1 MSMELNEYQEKAM
14 STCLPSCNNF
24 AYMSLGLVSEVGE
37 LAGKVAKAVRKE
49 EIMLEQ
55 NDIFYNGSHP
65 ANDAGAELHKGLI
78 GELGDVLWFVSG
90 ICNVLGLPLE
100 DVADANLAKLAE
112 RKKNGTIIGNGD
124 GVTKE
129 ERR

>member
-49 EIMLEQ
+49 EITLFG
-55 NDIFYNGSHP
+55 NDLYCGKHITEDG
-65 ANDAGAELHKGLI
+65 GAELHKGLI

-90 ICNVLGLPLE
+90 ICDVLGLSLE
-100 DVADANLAKLAE
+100 DVAEANLAKLAE

-129 ERR
+129 ERQ

>member
-49 EIMLEQ
+49 EITLFG
-55 NDIFYNGSHP
+55 NDLYCGKQVP
-65 ANDAGAELHKGLI
+65 EDGGAELHKGLI
-78 GELGDVLWFVSG
+78 GELGDVLWFVAG
-90 ICNVLGLPLE
+90 VCNVLGIPLE
-100 DVADANLAKLAE
+100 DVGESNLAKLAE

-129 ERR
+129 ERQ

>member
-49 EIMLEQ
+49 EITLFG
-55 NDIFYNGSHP
+55 NDLYCGKQVP
-65 ANDAGAELHKGLI
+65 EDGGAELHKGRI
-78 GELGDVLWFVSG
+78 GEIGDVLWFVSG

-129 ERR
+129 ERQ

>member
-1 MSMELNEYQEKAM
+1 MELNEYQEKAM

-37 LAGKVAKAVRKE
+37 LVGKVAKAVRKE
-49 EIMLEQ
+49 EITLFG
-55 NDIFYNGSHP
+55 NDLYCGKQVP
-65 ANDAGAELHKGLI
+65 EDAGSELHKGLI

-100 DVADANLAKLAE
+100 DVAEANLAKLAE

-129 ERR
+129 ERQ

>member
-37 LAGKVAKAVRKE
+37 LTGKVAKAVRKE
-49 EIMLEQ
+49 EITLFG
-55 NDIFYNGSHP
+55 NDLYCGKHISDDG
-65 ANDAGAELHKGLI
+65 GAELHKGLI

-90 ICNVLGLPLE
+90 ICNVLGLSLE

-124 GVTKE
+124 GVTKA
-129 ERR
+129 ERQ

>member
-37 LAGKVAKAVRKE
+37 LTGKVAKAVRKE
-49 EIMLEQ
+49 EITLFG
-55 NDIFYNGSHP
+55 NDLYCGKQVP
-65 ANDAGAELHKGLI
+65 EDGGAKLHKGLI

-90 ICNVLGLPLE
+90 ICKVLGLSLE
-100 DVADANLAKLAE
+100 DVAEANISKLAE

-129 ERR
+129 ERQ

>member
-55 NDIFYNGSHP
+55 NDIFYNGSHL

-90 ICNVLGLPLE
+90 ICNVLGLHLE

-124 GVTKE
+124 GVTKA
-129 ERR
+129 ERQ

>member
-1 MSMELNEYQEKAM
+1 MELNEYQEKAM

-49 EIMLEQ
+49 EITLFG
-55 NDIFYNGSHP
+55 NDLYCGKRITEDSGW
-65 ANDAGAELHKGLI
+65 ELDKGLI

-90 ICNVLGLPLE
+90 ICNVLGLSLE

-129 ERR
+129 ERQ

>member
-49 EIMLEQ
+49 EITLSG
-55 NDIFYNGSHP
+55 NDLYCGKRITEDSGK
-65 ANDAGAELHKGLI
+65 ELDKALI
-78 GELGDVLWFVSG
+78 GEIGDVLWFVSG
-90 ICNVLGLPLE
+90 ICNVLGLSLE
-100 DVADANLAKLAE
+100 DVAEANLAKLAE

-129 ERR
+129 ERQ

>member
-1 MSMELNEYQEKAM
+1 MSMELNEYQERAM

-49 EIMLEQ
+49 EITLFG
-55 NDIFYNGSHP
+55 NDLYCGKHIPEDG
-65 ANDAGAELHKGLI
+65 GVELHKGLI
-78 GELGDVLWFVSG
+78 GDLGDVLWFVSG
-90 ICNVLGLPLE
+90 VCKVLGLPLE

-129 ERR
+129 ERQ

>member
-49 EIMLEQ
+49 EITVFG
-55 NDIFYNGSHP
+55 NDLYCGKQVP
-65 ANDAGAELHKGLI
+65 EDGGAELHQGLI

-90 ICNVLGLPLE
+90 ICNVLGLSLE
-100 DVADANLAKLAE
+100 DVAEANLAKLAE

-129 ERR
+129 ERQ

>member
-1 MSMELNEYQEKAM
+1 MELNEYQEKAM

-49 EIMLEQ
+49 EITLFG
-55 NDIFYNGSHP
+55 NDLYCGKRISEDG
-65 ANDAGAELHKGLI
+65 GKELHKGLI

-129 ERR
+129 ERQ

>member
-49 EIMLEQ
+49 ELKIDGNELIKDKVSETEMMSLR
-55 NDIFYNGSHP
+55 
-65 ANDAGAELHKGLI
+65 AGII
-78 GELGDVLWFVSG
+78 GEIGDCAWFLAG
-90 ICNVLGLPLE
+90 ICHTLGLSLE
-100 DVADANLAKLAE
+100 EVATANLAKLAE
-112 RKKNGTIIGNGD
+112 RKKLGTIIGNGD

-129 ERR
+129 ERQ

>member
-1 MSMELNEYQEKAM
+1 MELNEYQEKAM

-49 EIMLEQ
+49 EITLFG
-55 NDIFYNGSHP
+55 NDLYCGKHISEDG
-65 ANDAGAELHKGLI
+65 GAELHNGLI
-78 GELGDVLWFVSG
+78 GEIGDVLWFVSG
-90 ICNVLGLPLE
+90 ICNVLGISLE
-100 DVADANLAKLAE
+100 DVAEANLAKLAE

-124 GVTKE
+124 GVTKD
-129 ERR
+129 ERQ

>member
-1 MSMELNEYQEKAM
+1 MSMDLNEYQEKAM
-14 STCLPSCNNF
+14 STCLPIYDNF

-49 EIMLEQ
+49 EIILFG
-55 NDIFYNGSHP
+55 NDLYCGLKTP
-65 ANDAGAELHKGLI
+65 EDGGKELHKGLI

-90 ICNVLGLPLE
+90 ICNVLGLSLE

-129 ERR
+129 ERQ

>member
-14 STCLPSCNNF
+14 STCLPSCDNF

-49 EIMLEQ
+49 EIILFG
-55 NDIFYNGSHP
+55 NDLYCGLKTP
-65 ANDAGAELHKGLI
+65 EDGGKELHKGLI

-90 ICNVLGLPLE
+90 ICNVLGLSLE

-129 ERR
+129 ERQ

>member
-1 MSMELNEYQEKAM
+1 MELNEYQKKAM

-55 NDIFYNGSHP
+55 NEIFYDGSHP
-65 ANDAGAELHKGLI
+65 ANAAGCELQKGLI
-78 GELGDVLWFVSG
+78 GEIGDVLWFVSG
-90 ICNVLGLPLE
+90 ICEVLGLSLE
-100 DVADANLAKLAE
+100 DVADANLVKLAE

-129 ERR
+129 ERQ

>member
-1 MSMELNEYQEKAM
+1 MELNEYQEKAM

-49 EIMLEQ
+49 EITLFG
-55 NDIFYNGSHP
+55 NDLYCGKHITEDG
-65 ANDAGAELHKGLI
+65 GKELHKGLI

-90 ICNVLGLPLE
+90 ICKVLGLPLE
-100 DVADANLAKLAE
+100 DVAEANLAKLAE

-129 ERR
+129 ERQ

>member
-1 MSMELNEYQEKAM
+1 MELNEYQEKAM

-49 EIMLEQ
+49 EITLFG
-55 NDIFYNGSHP
+55 NDLYCGKRITEDSGW
-65 ANDAGAELHKGLI
+65 ELDKGLI
-78 GELGDVLWFVSG
+78 GEIGDVLWFVSG
-90 ICNVLGLPLE
+90 ICEVLGLSLE
-100 DVADANLAKLAE
+100 DVAEANLVKLAE

-129 ERR
+129 ERQ

>member
-49 EIMLEQ
+49 EITLFG
-55 NDIFYNGSHP
+55 NDLYCGKQLP
-65 ANDAGAELHKGLI
+65 KDGGAELHKGLI

-100 DVADANLAKLAE
+100 DVADANIAKLAE

-129 ERR
+129 ERQ

>member
-1 MSMELNEYQEKAM
+1 MSMELNEYQERAM

-49 EIMLEQ
+49 EITLFG
-55 NDIFYNGSHP
+55 NDLYCGKQITEDG
-65 ANDAGAELHKGLI
+65 GAELHKGLI
-78 GELGDVLWFVSG
+78 GEIGDVLWFVSG
-90 ICNVLGLPLE
+90 ICNVLGLSLE
-100 DVADANLAKLAE
+100 DVAEANLAKLAE

-129 ERR
+129 ERQ

>member
-37 LAGKVAKAVRKE
+37 LTGKVAKAVRKE
-49 EIMLEQ
+49 EITLFG
-55 NDIFYNGSHP
+55 NDLYCGKRISEDG
-65 ANDAGAELHKGLI
+65 GKELHKGLI

-90 ICNVLGLPLE
+90 VCNVLGLSLE
-100 DVADANLAKLAE
+100 DVADANLAKLEE

-129 ERR
+129 ERQ

>member
-1 MSMELNEYQEKAM
+1 MSMELNEYQERAM

-49 EIMLEQ
+49 EIMLQQ
-55 NDIFYNGSHP
+55 NDIYNGSHP
-65 ANDAGAELHKGLI
+65 ANDGGAELHKGLI

-90 ICNVLGLPLE
+90 VCKVLGLPLE

-129 ERR
+129 ERQ

>member
-1 MSMELNEYQEKAM
+1 MELNEYQKKAM

-49 EIMLEQ
+49 EITLFG
-55 NDIFYNGSHP
+55 NDLYCGKRITEDSGW
-65 ANDAGAELHKGLI
+65 ELDKGLI
-78 GELGDVLWFVSG
+78 GEIGDVLWFVSG
-90 ICNVLGLPLE
+90 ICEVLGLSLE
-100 DVADANLAKLAE
+100 DVAEANLVKLAE

-129 ERR
+129 ERQ

>member
-14 STCLPSCNNF
+14 STCLLSCNNF

-37 LAGKVAKAVRKE
+37 LTGKVAKAVRKE
-49 EIMLEQ
+49 EITLFG
-55 NDIFYNGSHP
+55 NDLYCGLKTP
-65 ANDAGAELHKGLI
+65 EDGGAELHKGLI

-90 ICNVLGLPLE
+90 ICNVLGLSLE

-129 ERR
+129 ERQ

>member
-1 MSMELNEYQEKAM
+1 MELNEYQKKAM

-24 AYMSLGLVSEVGE
+24 AYMSLGLVSEAGE

-49 EIMLEQ
+49 EITLFG
-55 NDIFYNGSHP
+55 NDLYCGKRITEDSGW
-65 ANDAGAELHKGLI
+65 ELDKGLI
-78 GELGDVLWFVSG
+78 GEIGDVLWFVSG
-90 ICNVLGLPLE
+90 ICEVLGLSLE
-100 DVADANLAKLAE
+100 DVAEANLVKLAE

-129 ERR
+129 ERQ

>member
-1 MSMELNEYQEKAM
+1 MELNEYQEKAM

-49 EIMLEQ
+49 EITLFG
-55 NDIFYNGSHP
+55 NDLYCGKHISEDG
-65 ANDAGAELHKGLI
+65 GAELHKGLI
-78 GELGDVLWFVSG
+78 GEIGDVLWFVSG
-90 ICNVLGLPLE
+90 ICDVLGISLE
-100 DVADANLAKLAE
+100 DVAEANLAKLAE

-129 ERR
+129 ERQ

>member
-37 LAGKVAKAVRKE
+37 LTGKVAKAVRKE
-49 EIMLEQ
+49 EITLFG
-55 NDIFYNGSHP
+55 NDLYCGLKTP
-65 ANDAGAELHKGLI
+65 EDVGAELHKGLI

-90 ICNVLGLPLE
+90 ICNVLGLSLE
-100 DVADANLAKLAE
+100 DVAEANLAKLAE

-129 ERR
+129 ERQ

>member
-49 EIMLEQ
+49 EITLFG
-55 NDIFYNGSHP
+55 NDLYCGKHITEDG
-65 ANDAGAELHKGLI
+65 GAELHKGLI

-90 ICNVLGLPLE
+90 ICNVLGLSLE
-100 DVADANLAKLAE
+100 DVAEANLAKLAE

-129 ERR
+129 ERQ

>member
-1 MSMELNEYQEKAM
+1 MELNEYQEKAM

-49 EIMLEQ
+49 EITLFG
-55 NDIFYNGSHP
+55 NDLYCGKHISEDG
-65 ANDAGAELHKGLI
+65 GAELHKGLI

-129 ERR
+129 ERQ

>member
-1 MSMELNEYQEKAM
+1 MELNEYQKKAM

-24 AYMSLGLVSEVGE
+24 SYMSLGLVSEVGE

-49 EIMLEQ
+49 EITLFG
-55 NDIFYNGSHP
+55 NDLYCGKRITEDG
-65 ANDAGAELHKGLI
+65 GKELHKGLI
-78 GELGDVLWFVSG
+78 GEIGDVLWFVSG
-90 ICNVLGLPLE
+90 ICEVLGLSLE
-100 DVADANLAKLAE
+100 DVAEANLAKLAE

-129 ERR
+129 ERQ

>member
-1 MSMELNEYQEKAM
+1 MELNEYQEKAM

-49 EIMLEQ
+49 EITLFG
-55 NDIFYNGSHP
+55 NDLYCGKQLP
-65 ANDAGAELHKGLI
+65 EDGGAELNKGII

-90 ICNVLGLPLE
+90 ICNVLGLSLE
-100 DVADANLAKLAE
+100 DVAEANLAKLAE

-124 GVTKE
+124 GVTRE

>member
-49 EIMLEQ
+49 ELKIDSNELIKRDKVSEEEMMS
-55 NDIFYNGSHP
+55 IR
-65 ANDAGAELHKGLI
+65 AGIVGEI
-78 GELGDVLWFVSG
+78 GDCAWFLAG
-90 ICNVLGLPLE
+90 ICHTLGLSLE
-100 DVADANLAKLAE
+100 EVATANLAKLAE
-112 RKKNGTIIGNGD
+112 RKKLGTIIGNGD

-129 ERR
+129 ERQ

>member
-1 MSMELNEYQEKAM
+1 MELNEYQEKAM

-55 NDIFYNGSHP
+55 NEIFYDGSHP
-65 ANDAGAELHKGLI
+65 ANAAGCELQKRLI
-78 GELGDVLWFVSG
+78 WEIGDVLWFVSG
-90 ICNVLGLPLE
+90 ICEVLGLSLE
-100 DVADANLAKLAE
+100 DVADANLVKLAE

-129 ERR
+129 ERQ

>member
-1 MSMELNEYQEKAM
+1 MELNEYQEKAM

-24 AYMSLGLVSEVGE
+24 SYMSLGLVSEVGE

-49 EIMLEQ
+49 EITLFG
-55 NDIFYNGSHP
+55 NDLYCGKRITEDG
-65 ANDAGAELHKGLI
+65 GKELHKGLI
-78 GELGDVLWFVSG
+78 GEIGDVLWFVSG
-90 ICNVLGLPLE
+90 ICEVLGLSLE
-100 DVADANLAKLAE
+100 DVAEANLAKLAE

-129 ERR
+129 ERQ

>member
-37 LAGKVAKAVRKE
+37 LVGKVAKAVRKE

-55 NDIFYNGSHP
+55 NDIFYNDSHP
-65 ANDAGAELHKGLI
+65 AAGAELYKGII

-90 ICNVLGLPLE
+90 ICSVLGLSLE

-124 GVTKE
+124 GVTKA
-129 ERR
+129 ERQ